1 MVVKKDLEPNEGDR
15 YQVVRPEGDQFS
27 VYDLRDWLRSDRS
40 NPRYTFDRENEEWV
54 NV

>member
-15 YQVVRPEGDQFS
+15 YQVVVPEGDQFC